1 VTVTEKQRHE
11 LYQHLEQAIGKEQA
25 ATLMAYLPP
34 VGWAD
39 VATKQDVAT
48 LRGEMAHLGTTLRLE
63 FQAGLADVRTE
74 LADVRTELRTG
85 LADVRTE
92 LRTELADVRTGLA
105 TLRGDIRR
113 DMRLQTLALL
123 GANAT
128 LLGLFL
134 AAARLTR

>member
-48 LRGEMAHLGTTLRLE
+48 LRGEMAHLGTALRLE

-85 LADVRTE
+85 LADVRT
-92 LRTELADVRTGLA
+92 GLA
-105 TLRGDIRR
+105 TLRGDIHR